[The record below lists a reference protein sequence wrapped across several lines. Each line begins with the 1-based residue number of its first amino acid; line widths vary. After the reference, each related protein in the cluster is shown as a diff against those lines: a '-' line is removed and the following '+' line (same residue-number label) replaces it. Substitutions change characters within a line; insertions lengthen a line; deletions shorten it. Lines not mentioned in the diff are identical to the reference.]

1 MTLKLIRQYKHL
13 RPTLPYANVLPSPC
27 SVLLSLRHSS
37 LLKMLLL
44 SYSCVSAPKVHLT
57 VTWASQG
64 HGVPISFIPWFPC
77 GQLVKIGR
85 VDGLLC
91 RLV

>member
-27 SVLLSLRHSS
+27 SVLLSLRHTS
-37 LLKMLLL
+37 LLKMLLF
-44 SYSCVSAPKVHLT
+44 SYSCVSTPKVHLT

-64 HGVPISFIPWFPC
+64 HGLPILFIP
-77 GQLVKIGR
+77 
-85 VDGLLC
+85 
-91 RLV
+91 